1 MNDNRDRPRVLHLI
15 DTGGPGGAETVFSSL
30 AGFGHRNEFNAAV
43 AVPYDGWLAEQL
55 RNQGIRPIIIPSKG
69 TNAAQLTYRLAAL
82 ARESGANLVH
92 AHLLGSSV
100 YGALVGALQ
109 RVPVVAVFHGATDL
123 KEVGTFIGAKRWLL
137 NRPRVT
143 PVAVSDAVI
152 DSLAEWGLHRERIRL
167 IRNGVDTERFSPVGT
182 TSLHS
187 EIGVADNV
195 RIVGAVGNIRPAKAY
210 EVFIEAALLIS
221 DDFPDVH
228 FVVAGAGSEND
239 LASLRSIVNEHY
251 LTSRFH
257 FLGFRASSK
266 ELYRSFSV
274 LVSSSKTEGL
284 PLSFLEAMA
293 CAVPIAATANAGSS
307 QLLRET
313 KAGLLSPVG
322 DARALAR
329 SVATLLDD
337 PTQAHSL
344 GSNGRA
350 AAVRHFSIEKTL
362 AEYRKL
368 YDELLAA

>member
-1 MNDNRDRPRVLHLI
+1 MNDNRDRPRVLHVI

-30 AGFGHRNEFNAAV
+30 AGFGHRTGLNAAV
-43 AVPYDGWLAEQL
+43 VVPYDGWLAEQL
-55 RNQGIRPIIIPSKG
+55 RGQGITPVIIPSKG
-69 TNAAQLTYRLAAL
+69 TNVAQLTYRLAAL
-82 ARESGANLVH
+82 AQESGANLVH

-100 YGALVGALQ
+100 YGALVGALR

-123 KEVGTFIGAKRWLL
+123 KGRGTLVGAKRWLL

-167 IRNGVDTERFSPVGT
+167 IRNGVDTERFSPTGG
-182 TSLHS
+182 TSLHA
-187 EIGVADNV
+187 EIGLAADA
-195 RIVGAVGNIRPAKAY
+195 RIVGAVGNIRPAKSY
-210 EVFIEAALLIS
+210 EVFIEAARLLS
-221 DDFPDVH
+221 EDFPDVH
-228 FVVAGAGSEND
+228 FVVAGAGSETD
-239 LASLRSIVNEHY
+239 LANLRSIVDEHG
-251 LTSRFH
+251 LASRFH

-293 CAVPIAATANAGSS
+293 CAVPLAATANEGSS
-307 QLLRET
+307 QLLGET

-337 PTQAHSL
+337 PAQAQSL
-344 GSNGRA
+344 GSNGRT

-368 YDELLAA
+368 YDELLQA